1 MGEDKGML
9 KEVSFLYFI
18 GIDKLVTLVDCDKF
32 YIHNLIPIEIPKK
45 IYINKYTH
53 KYYNSK
59 LNYKIC

>member
-18 GIDKLVTLVDCDKF
+18 GIDKLVTLVDYDKF

-53 KYYNSK
+53 KYYK
-59 LNYKIC
+59 